1 MVYVKSTPFHFC
13 MAGVNYRKTDG
24 HLRSRYAL
32 NDSQYEN
39 LLQLAGSYQ
48 VEECFV
54 ISTCNR
60 TEIYGTTDSV
70 NKLMQLLCT
79 QTEGDLHGFEQ
90 IAYIKKGEEAVR
102 HLFDVVS
109 GLDSQILGDYEIV
122 GQVKK
127 SVKIA
132 RQAGMLGAYTD
143 RVTNLAFQCSK
154 KIKTSTCLSGGTIS
168 VSFAAIQYLKENLKT
183 AGNQN
188 ILLIGTGKF
197 GRITCKNLVDYLNT
211 KNITLLNRSMY
222 KAEALAQELGLK
234 VAPMEELPNLL
245 KTADAVLVATNA
257 KKPIILKE
265 HLNNGRE
272 MIVIDLSIPFNVEES
287 VKELSDVNLINVDDL
302 SRIKDETLEKRNAEV
317 PKAKAIIDTHIQE
330 FFEWV
335 SMRRYVPVMQSLKSK
350 LLEIQEAQ
358 PELMATSSKS
368 TEKRIQN
375 AINGMVNKMRRQDN
389 KGCHY
394 LEAINEFMTVTA

>member
-1 MVYVKSTPFHFC
+1 

-32 NDSQYEN
+32 NDSQYEE
-39 LLQLAGSYQ
+39 LLKLSGSFQ

-60 TEIYGTTDSV
+60 TEIYGTTDNV
-70 NKLMQLLCT
+70 QKLMQLLCT
-79 QTEGDLHGFEQ
+79 QTEGDFPGFEK
-90 IAYIKKGEEAVR
+90 IAYNKKGEEAIR

-132 RQAGMLGAYTD
+132 RQYGMLGAYTD

-168 VSFAAIQYLKENLKT
+168 VSFAAIQYLKDNLKD
-183 AGNQN
+183 ASNKN

-197 GRITCKNLVDYLNT
+197 GRITCKNLVDYLNN
-211 KNITLLNRSMY
+211 KNITLLNRSMC
-222 KAEALAQELGLK
+222 KAESLAAELGLQ
-234 VAPMEELPNLL
+234 VAPMEALPELL

-257 KKPIILKE
+257 QKPIILKE
-265 HLNNGRE
+265 QLNHGRE
-272 MIVIDLSIPFNVEES
+272 MVVIDLSIPFNVEDS
-287 VKELSDVNLINVDDL
+287 VKELPAINLINVDDL
-302 SRIKDETLEKRNAEV
+302 SRIKDETLEKRYAEV
-317 PKAKAIIDTHIQE
+317 PKAKAIINTHIEE
-330 FFEWV
+330 FMDWMA
-335 SMRRYVPVMQSLKSK
+335 MRRYVPVMQSLKSK
-350 LLEIQEAQ
+350 LIELYESQ
-358 PELMATSSKS
+358 PDLLGYSSKS

-394 LEAINEFMTVTA
+394 LEAINEFMTATA

>member
-1 MVYVKSTPFHFC
+1 

-32 NDSQYEN
+32 NDNQYET
-39 LLQLAGSYQ
+39 LLQLAGSFQ

-79 QTEGDLHGFEQ
+79 QTEGDLAGFEQ
-90 IAYIKKGEEAVR
+90 IAYTKKGEEAIA

-132 RQAGMLGAYTD
+132 RQYGMLGAYTD

-168 VSFAAIQYLKENLKT
+168 VSFAAIQYLKDNLKD
-183 AGNQN
+183 ASNKK

-197 GRITCKNLVDYLNT
+197 GRITCKNLVDYLDN
-211 KNITLLNRSMY
+211 KNITLLNRSIC
-222 KAEALAQELGLK
+222 KAESLAAELGLQ
-234 VAPMEELPNLL
+234 VAPMEALPELL

-257 KKPIILKE
+257 QKPIILKE
-265 HLNNGRE
+265 QLDHGRE
-272 MIVIDLSIPFNVEES
+272 MVVIDLSIPFNVEES
-287 VKELSDVNLINVDDL
+287 VKELPAINLINVDDL
-302 SRIKDETLEKRNAEV
+302 SRIKDETLEKRYAEV
-317 PKAKAIIDTHIQE
+317 PKAKAIINTHIQE
-330 FFEWV
+330 FMEWV

-350 LLEIQEAQ
+350 LIELHESQ
-358 PELMATSSKS
+358 PELLGYSSKS

-394 LEAINEFMTVTA
+394 LEAINEFMTATA

>member
-1 MVYVKSTPFHFC
+1 

-32 NDSQYEN
+32 NDNQYET
-39 LLQLAGSYQ
+39 LLQLAGSFQ

-79 QTEGDLHGFEQ
+79 QTEGDLAGFEQ
-90 IAYIKKGEEAVR
+90 IAYTKKGEEAIA

-132 RQAGMLGAYTD
+132 RQYGMLGAYTD

-168 VSFAAIQYLKENLKT
+168 VSFAAIQYLKDNLKD
-183 AGNQN
+183 ASNKK

-197 GRITCKNLVDYLNT
+197 GRITCKNLVDYLDN
-211 KNITLLNRSMY
+211 KNITLLNRSIC
-222 KAEALAQELGLK
+222 KAESLAAELGLQ
-234 VAPMEELPNLL
+234 VAHMEALPELL

-257 KKPIILKE
+257 QKPIILKE
-265 HLNNGRE
+265 QLDHGRE
-272 MIVIDLSIPFNVEES
+272 MVVIDLSIPFNVEES
-287 VKELSDVNLINVDDL
+287 VKELPAINLINVDDL
-302 SRIKDETLEKRNAEV
+302 SRIKDETLEKRYAEV
-317 PKAKAIIDTHIQE
+317 PKAKAIINTHIHE
-330 FFEWV
+330 FMEWV

-350 LLEIQEAQ
+350 LIELHESQ
-358 PELMATSSKS
+358 PELLGYSSKS

-394 LEAINEFMTVTA
+394 LEAINEFMTATA

>member
-32 NDSQYEN
+32 NDNQYET
-39 LLQLAGSYQ
+39 LLQLAGSFQ

-79 QTEGDLHGFEQ
+79 QTEGDLAGFEQ
-90 IAYIKKGEEAVR
+90 IAYTKKGEEAIA

-132 RQAGMLGAYTD
+132 RQYGMLGAYTD

-168 VSFAAIQYLKENLKT
+168 VSFAAIQYLKDNLKD
-183 AGNQN
+183 ASNKK

-197 GRITCKNLVDYLNT
+197 GRITCKNLVDYLDN
-211 KNITLLNRSMY
+211 KNITLLNRSIC
-222 KAEALAQELGLK
+222 KAESLAAELGLQ
-234 VAPMEELPNLL
+234 VAHMEALPELL

-257 KKPIILKE
+257 QKPIILKE
-265 HLNNGRE
+265 QLDHGRE
-272 MIVIDLSIPFNVEES
+272 MVVIDLSIPFNVEES
-287 VKELSDVNLINVDDL
+287 VKELPAINLINVDDL
-302 SRIKDETLEKRNAEV
+302 SRIKDETLEKRYAEV
-317 PKAKAIIDTHIQE
+317 PKAKAIINTHIHE
-330 FFEWV
+330 FMEWV

-350 LLEIQEAQ
+350 LIELHESQ
-358 PELMATSSKS
+358 PELLGYSSKS

-394 LEAINEFMTVTA
+394 LEAINEFMTATA

>member
-32 NDSQYEN
+32 NDSQYET
-39 LLQLAGSYQ
+39 LLQLAGSFQ

-79 QTEGDLHGFEQ
+79 QTEGDLAGFEQ
-90 IAYIKKGEEAVR
+90 IAYAKKGEEAIA

-132 RQAGMLGAYTD
+132 RQYGMLGAYTD

-168 VSFAAIQYLKENLKT
+168 VSFAAIQYLKDNLKD
-183 AGNQN
+183 ASNKK

-197 GRITCKNLVDYLNT
+197 GRITCKNLVDYLDN
-211 KNITLLNRSMY
+211 KNITLLNRSIC
-222 KAEALAQELGLK
+222 KAESLAAELGLQ
-234 VAPMEELPNLL
+234 VAPMEALPELL

-257 KKPIILKE
+257 QKPIILKE
-265 HLNNGRE
+265 QLDHGRE
-272 MIVIDLSIPFNVEES
+272 MVVIDLSIPFNVEES
-287 VKELSDVNLINVDDL
+287 VKELPTINLINVDDL
-302 SRIKDETLEKRNAEV
+302 SRIKDETLEKRYAEV
-317 PKAKAIIDTHIQE
+317 PKAKAIINTHIQE
-330 FFEWV
+330 FMEWV

-350 LLEIQEAQ
+350 LIELHESQ
-358 PELMATSSKS
+358 PELLGYSSKS

-394 LEAINEFMTVTA
+394 LEAINEFMTATA